1 MNASL
6 PKMSFKKEGIEHVPI
21 KVFQINDNTILAVY
35 KGSLSPFDIL
45 IKYRQKLK
53 NGKWSNIRTPKHIHW
68 TVDIL
73 MKMQSFKELT
83 QGFLDFFID
92 IWNKTTPIKSEQERQ
107 SLDLKALLSISE
119 KEIEK
124 FKELSKKGEY
134 SVKFLILLAKLLML
148 QEKTN
153 RADAYMF
160 KRVLDGLKRGDDL
173 FRVLSTAT
181 LVAGR
186 GKR

>member
-1 MNASL
+1 MFLSL
-6 PKMSFKKEGIEHVPI
+6 ISG
-21 KVFQINDNTILAVY
+21 
-35 KGSLSPFDIL
+35 
-45 IKYRQKLK
+45 
-53 NGKWSNIRTPKHIHW
+53 
-68 TVDIL
+68 
-73 MKMQSFKELT
+73 
-83 QGFLDFFID
+83 FFIG
-92 IWNKTTPIKSEQERQ
+92 IWNKTIPIKSEQERQ
-107 SLDLKALLSISE
+107 SLDLKALLNISK
-119 KEIEK
+119 KEIER
-124 FKELSKKGEY
+124 FQELSKKGEY

-160 KRVLDGLKRGDDL
+160 KRVLDGLKSRKDL

>member
-1 MNASL
+1 MVIEL
-6 PKMSFKKEGIEHVPI
+6 PKMNFRKKGIEQVPI
-21 KVFQINDNTILAVY
+21 KAFQINESTIIAIY

-45 IKYRQKLK
+45 IKYRQRLK

-73 MKMQSFKELT
+73 MKMQSYKDLT
-83 QGFLDFFID
+83 QEFLDFFID
-92 IWNKTTPIKSEQERQ
+92 IWNKTVPLKSEEERQ
-107 SLDLKALLSISE
+107 ALDLKTLLNISA
-119 KEIEK
+119 KEIDK

-134 SVKFLILLAKLLML
+134 SIKFLILLAKLLML

-181 LVAGR
+181 LAAGR
-186 GKR
+186 ARR